1 MTSGPKAGC
10 TVIKCEAAVAEKET
24 PIEKYEYQAEVNF
37 RSHEF
42 NALFL
47 HDFISFKSREQCS
60 DLQPE
65 MGEKY
70 SNTESLHLVIMLC
83 GLLL

>member
-1 MTSGPKAGC
+1 MTGGLKAGC

-24 PIEKYEYQAEVNF
+24 PVEKHEYQAEVNL

-42 NALFL
+42 NIRFL
-47 HDFISFKSREQCS
+47 LHGFSFKSLEQYFDCQ
-60 DLQPE
+60 LE

-70 SNTESLHLVIMLC
+70 CNTESLHFVIMLC
-83 GLLL
+83 GL